1 MATDKIEIL
10 SLEPNSNPVYVK
22 TKLMLYKQN
31 GVLKDWEVAETMD
44 SVAILIVDEDKEAF
58 VLVKQFRPAV
68 YLKNADGFTYELC
81 AGLVDKDKSL
91 EVIAKEEIEEECG
104 YSVEVDAL
112 EKITSFRTA
121 VGFSGAKQTLY
132 FAKVDESKR
141 VSQGGGIEDEQI
153 EVVYLP
159 IKDAKAFMYDEK
171 ISKTPGLLFAFMWYF
186 ERFGER

>member
-1 MATDKIEIL
+1 MATNKIEFI
-10 SLEPNSNPVYVK
+10 SLEPNDKPVYVK
-22 TKLMLYKQN
+22 TKLMVYKQD
-31 GVLKDWEVAETMD
+31 GILKDWEVADTMD
-44 SVAILIVDEDKEAF
+44 SVAILVVDESRDAF

-68 YLKNADGFTYELC
+68 YLKNSDGFTYELC

-104 YSVEVDAL
+104 YSVPL
-112 EKITSFRTA
+112 ESIERVISFRTA

-132 FAKVDESKR
+132 FAKVDESMR
-141 VSQGGGIEDEQI
+141 VSQGGGIDDEQI

-159 IKDAKAFMYDEK
+159 IKEAKEFMFDES

-186 ERFGER
+186 DNV